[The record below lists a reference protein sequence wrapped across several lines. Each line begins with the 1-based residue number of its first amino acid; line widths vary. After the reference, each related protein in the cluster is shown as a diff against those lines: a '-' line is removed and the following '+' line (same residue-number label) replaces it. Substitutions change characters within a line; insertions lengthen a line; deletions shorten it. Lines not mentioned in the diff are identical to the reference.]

1 MPFLIPAFAAVV
13 GAISTAGVAIAG
25 TVGTFL
31 GGGAFGAAI
40 ANGIVALTGG
50 AGFLTAVSAWSTV
63 SMLAS
68 TALTHPPRIGVS
80 DTGGTQVTF
89 QANPN
94 AAVSIIL
101 GRTGTAGTYVHQTTD
116 GQAAKNA
123 HLMRPVIL
131 SFGPVRAIES
141 FTAGDITVTFD
152 SEIATGGTAADGSPD
167 NRYAGKMAM
176 RYQLGAKPSPEF
188 AVPWVP
194 LNVPEWT
201 SAHRL
206 SGYAAAWWGL
216 EFDSTGKTYPTGTPA
231 PMWTVDGRPVYDP
244 RLDSTYPGGSGPCR
258 PDDDT
263 TWVFEGNDNAGLVG
277 LTWCLGHYA
286 NGKRILGMGLPLTS
300 LDVDAFIQ
308 FANVCEANG
317 WTMGGMA
324 YSSDR
329 KWDVLRAILQG
340 ASGEPVL
347 GPKVSCFINAPRTS
361 LATIT
366 GDDIVGEASVTGTQ
380 ARRDRFNSVI
390 ARYRSE
396 EHGWQMVPAQ
406 LVEVDTYVEEDG
418 GRRTREIEYPLC
430 QDKDV
435 AAQLAAYDIVNSREF
450 GPIILPAKP
459 KYAGYVCGDC
469 LTVDE
474 PELGLN
480 GQKVLILNRDFD
492 PVSGVVTLTCRSE
505 TDAKHDFALGR
516 TGVAPPTP
524 GLTGIDL
531 GNVSTPDAESWTAAG
546 SYIQGPGG
554 ARIPIILVTG
564 QVDDPAVS
572 QLIVEYRERL
582 TAEPTFGAWA
592 QEVYAGSARRMEI
605 RAVKPGGT
613 YGVRIRH
620 KTIRGIE
627 DEDAARDLGL
637 VTVGS
642 LISDDTANVG
652 KFTAKQIE
660 QAVDEFAATV
670 AAVEAVAAEAERL
683 DELIDDQVGKLKEAV
698 STSLDETRKGS
709 YATIKE
715 ALGRGRALSLER
727 ERSYVDGAAPGAVFR
742 QISTITDDLATFDTM
757 LASTV
762 DDNRALYDAF
772 VTTQATVNTATAS
785 SLTTLSAEVGTNKA
799 SYDAF
804 VTTQATA
811 NSALSSSITA
821 LDATVGKNKA
831 AYEAF
836 VVAQA
841 TTDSAITSS
850 ITTLTA
856 TVGTN
861 KSSVETFV
869 AAQTT
874 TNSTLAAATTALASS
889 FETFQATV
897 ESTYATQATIDSA
910 LSTFDTSV
918 KAWVDKST
926 TGGSKVAALAEA
938 NYSAIVDA
946 TGQLYGSI
954 GFKATAGGVVTG
966 MRLYAESGATDYSA
980 IVLRAGNVLF
990 EAAEGSGSTIT
1001 PFSYNSAS
1009 GTLFVDNL
1017 TIRRGNIQ
1025 GAAISTC
1032 VGYDSTGH
1040 ITLSTTAVPLST
1052 SLSINCGSGADVF
1065 VDTFVYAE
1073 NTHATSGQD
1082 IVIAVYRNGSFVS
1095 QKIFHIAPANQN
1107 SISWPFLDPN
1117 LTGSNSYQIQAT
1129 ATPGGSDCY
1138 VTQVVSRANVLFK
1151 TGPGM

>member
-31 GGGAFGAAI
+31 GGGAFGAAV

-50 AGFLTAVSAWSTV
+50 AGFMSAVSAWSTA
-63 SMLAS
+63 SLLAS
-68 TALTHPPRIGVS
+68 TALSQPPKIGVS
-80 DTGGTQVTF
+80 DTGGTQVSF

-94 AAVSIIL
+94 AAVSIIF
-101 GRTGTAGTYVHQTTD
+101 GRTGTAGTAVHQTTD

-123 HLMRPVIL
+123 HMMRPVIL

-141 FTAGDITVTFD
+141 FKAGDITVVFD
-152 SEIATGGTAADGSPD
+152 GVGGEIASSGTAADGSAD

-176 RYQLGAKPSPEF
+176 RYQLGLKPSGPF
-188 AVPWVP
+188 PAPWVTIS
-194 LNVPEWT
+194 EWT
-201 SAHRL
+201 DDHKL

-216 EFDSTGKTYPTGTPA
+216 EFDSTGKTYPTGTPP

-244 RLDSTYPGGSGPCR
+244 RLDDTHPGGEGPCR
-258 PDDDT
+258 HDDDT

-317 WTMGGMA
+317 WTIGGMA

-380 ARRDRFNSVI
+380 ARRDRFNAVI
-390 ARYRSE
+390 PRYRSE

-459 KYAGYVCGDC
+459 KYAGYVAGDC

-492 PVSGVVTLTCRSE
+492 PVSGVVTMTCRSE
-505 TDAKHDFALGR
+505 TDAKHEFALGR

-531 GNVSTPDAESWTAAG
+531 GNVSTPDAESWTATG
-546 SYIQGPGG
+546 SYVEGPGG
-554 ARIPIILVTG
+554 ARVPIILVTG
-564 QVDDPAVS
+564 EADDPAVS
-572 QLIVEYRERL
+572 ELIVEYRERL
-582 TAEPTFGAWA
+582 TPEPTFGEWA
-592 QEVYAGSARRMEI
+592 QEVYAGSATRMEI

-613 YGVRIRH
+613 YGVQIRH

-627 DEDAARDLGL
+627 DEAAARSLGL
-637 VTVGS
+637 VTVGA

-652 KFTAKQIE
+652 KFSTKEVE
-660 QAVDEFAATV
+660 QKIDEFTATV
-670 AAVEAVAAEAERL
+670 ADVEALTEQVADLDIFIDGEVADLNEA
-683 DELIDDQVGKLKEAV
+683 IGA
-698 STSLDETRKGS
+698 TMAETRAGA
-709 YATIKE
+709 YATIMNSV
-715 ALGRGRALSLER
+715 ARGRELAMER
-727 ERSYVDGAAPGAVFR
+727 ERSYVGGVRPAAMFEHIV
-742 QISTITDDLATFDTM
+742 TITDGLASSHTM
-757 LASTV
+757 LTATV
-762 DDNRALYDAF
+762 EENQATYDAF
-772 VTTQATVNTATAS
+772 VLTQADV
-785 SLTTLSAEVGTNKA
+785 
-799 SYDAF
+799 D
-804 VTTQATA
+804 
-811 NSALSSSITA
+811 SALAESIT
-821 LDATVGKNKA
+821 LLTATVGDNA
-831 AYEAF
+831 AEVSGF
-836 VVAQA
+836 MSAQTTTNAA
-841 TTDSAITSS
+841 TATS
-850 ITTLTA
+850 ITGLSA

-861 KSSVETFV
+861 KSAYDAFV
-869 AAQTT
+869 TAQTT
-874 TNSTLAAATTALASS
+874 TNSSLAAATTKLSS
-889 FETFQATV
+889 DFGTFQGTV
-897 ESTYATQATIDSA
+897 TTTYATKSDVSGSISSYDSTIKAWSVDDTGGGSPLAAYVTSQAT
-910 LSTFDTSV
+910 
-918 KAWVDKST
+918 
-926 TGGSKVAALAEA
+926 ALATAE
-938 NYSAIVDA
+938 
-946 TGQLYGSI
+946 GQLYASAGLT
-954 GFKATAGGVVTG
+954 ATAGGIVTG
-966 MRLYAESGATDYSA
+966 MNLYASSGATPFSA
-980 IVLRAGNVLF
+980 VIFQASKFQIQAGVG
-990 EAAEGSGSTIT
+990 AGTGIT
-1001 PFSYNSAS
+1001 PFTYDATS
-1009 GTLFVDNL
+1009 GTLFVNNL
-1017 TIRRGNIQ
+1017 TIRRGDIQ
-1025 GAAISTC
+1025 GATISTC
-1032 VGYDSTGH
+1032 VGFDATIGT
-1040 ITLSTTAVPLST
+1040 TLTTTNAVLGP
-1052 SLSINCGSGADVF
+1052 SLDLQCGAGADVF
-1065 VDTFVYAE
+1065 LDAFVYAE
-1073 NTHATSGQD
+1073 NTDASNGQD
-1082 IVIAVYRNGSFVS
+1082 VTVMVYKDGVFLN
-1095 QKIFHIAPANQN
+1095 QKIFHINPLNQGFIN
-1107 SISWPFLDPN
+1107 WPCLDEN
-1117 LTGSNSYQIQAT
+1117 VTGYHIYSIQAA
-1129 ATPGGSDCY
+1129 ATPGTGSHC
-1138 VTQVVSRANVLFK
+1138 TATSVVLRANALFR
-1151 TGPGM
+1151 TGPGH